1 MSKGRQRTHKGSSFF
16 RGSRA
21 RIALAIG
28 TTVLVAGGVT
38 WWGVY
43 RIEEYGV
50 AMFVL
55 TPLLIGLSA
64 TVVYGYGRTITLTE
78 ASRIAFST
86 LCVFLL
92 GLVVFAMEGMIC
104 IAMAAPIVLLFTF
117 VGAWLGKMLLDRM
130 PGKSLLSIGVL
141 AAAIPSLAITE
152 GGEPRVAPVVTSV
165 IIDAR
170 PEEVWE
176 QVVAFP
182 RLTEPD
188 EFLFRAGISY
198 PIEATIDGEGVGAV
212 RHCTFNTGSFVEP
225 ITVWDPPHLLAFDVE
240 QQPAPLRE
248 LSFWDIDAPHLHDTF
263 VSQRG
268 QFRLTALPDGRT
280 KLEGTTWYYHDIRPD
295 FYWRWWSDYIIHRIH
310 ERVLEH
316 IKLQAEG

>member
-1 MSKGRQRTHKGSSFF
+1 MSKAERPFLQTP
-16 RGSRA
+16 GSRVG
-21 RIALAIG
+21 LAVG
-28 TTVLVAGGVT
+28 VTLLLAGGFS

-43 RIEEYGV
+43 AIDNYGV
-50 AMFVL
+50 ALFVL
-55 TPLLIGLSA
+55 TPLLIGLCP
-64 TVVYGYGRTITLTE
+64 TVVYGYGRPISLAE
-78 ASRIAFST
+78 ASRISFLT
-86 LCVFLL
+86 LGIFGL
-92 GLVVFAMEGMIC
+92 GLFVFALEGMIC

-117 VGAWLGKMLLDRM
+117 VGAWLGKLLLDRM
-130 PGKSLLSIGVL
+130 PGESLLSIGVL

-165 IIDAR
+165 IIDAS
-170 PEEVWE
+170 PEEVWK

-182 RLTEPD
+182 RLKKPD

-263 VSQRG
+263 VSERG

-280 KLEGTTWYYHDIRPD
+280 ELEGTTWYYHDIRPD

-310 ERVLEH
+310 GRVLEH
-316 IKLQAEG
+316 IKQQAER

>member
-1 MSKGRQRTHKGSSFF
+1 MSKAERPFLQTP
-16 RGSRA
+16 GSRVG
-21 RIALAIG
+21 LAVG
-28 TTVLVAGGVT
+28 VTLLLAGGFS

-43 RIEEYGV
+43 AIDNYGV
-50 AMFVL
+50 ALFVL
-55 TPLLIGLSA
+55 TPLLVGLCP
-64 TVVYGYGRTITLTE
+64 TVVYGYGRPISLAE
-78 ASRIAFST
+78 ASRISFLT
-86 LCVFLL
+86 LGIFGL
-92 GLVVFAMEGMIC
+92 GLFVFALEGMIC

-117 VGAWLGKMLLDRM
+117 VGAWLGKAILDRM
-130 PGKSLLSIGVL
+130 PGQSLLSVAL
-141 AAAIPSLAITE
+141 LVAAIPSLAVTE
-152 GGEPRVAPVVTSV
+152 GGERKVAPVVTRV
-165 IIDAR
+165 IIDAA
-170 PEEVWE
+170 PEEVWK

-182 RLTEPD
+182 RLEKPD

-263 VSQRG
+263 VSERG

-280 KLEGTTWYYHDIRPD
+280 ELEGTTWYYHDIRPD

-310 ERVLEH
+310 GRVLEH
-316 IKLQAEG
+316 IKQQSER